1 MPRIITKTTSTMVEE
16 VLERLSHQYGP
27 VSWKQRLEPVAELV
41 TTILSQNTS
50 DTNAARAFQ
59 SLIDRFGSLGEVAL
73 ARTEDIELSIK
84 VGGLARQKAVYIKE
98 ALNRIIQYQGD
109 LSLDFLRDFS
119 LEEAKSWLTS
129 IPGVGKKT
137 AAVTLCFAFG
147 MPAMAVDTHVYRV
160 TKRLGFIK
168 EETTIDRAHDL
179 LEQMVSPEK
188 VYSLHVCLITHGRQ
202 TCKALRPLCNSCTLA
217 DICPIGEA
225 QNIKSYTGT

>member
-1 MPRIITKTTSTMVEE
+1 MVEE
-16 VLERLSHQYGP
+16 VLGRLSQQYGP
-27 VSWKQRLEPVAELV
+27 FSWKPRLEPVAELV

-59 SLIDRFGSLGEVAL
+59 GLIDRFGSLVEVTS

-84 VGGLARQKAVYIKE
+84 VGGLASQKAVYIKG
-98 ALNRIIQYQGD
+98 ALDRIIQYQGN

-160 TKRLGFIK
+160 TKRLGVIK
-168 EETTIDRAHDL
+168 EKTTIDRAHDL

-188 VYSLHVCLITHGRQ
+188 IYSLHVCLITHGRQ
-202 TCKALRPLCNSCTLA
+202 TCKALRPLCSSCTLA
-217 DICPIGEA
+217 DICPIGKT
-225 QNIKSYTGT
+225 QNIKSHTET